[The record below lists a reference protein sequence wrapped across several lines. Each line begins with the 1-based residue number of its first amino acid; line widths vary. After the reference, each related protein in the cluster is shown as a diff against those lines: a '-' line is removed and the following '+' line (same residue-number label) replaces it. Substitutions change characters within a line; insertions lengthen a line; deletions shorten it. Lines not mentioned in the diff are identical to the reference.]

1 MKNVLIIEVPTIH
14 DETVASMQKLF
25 YAFMKA
31 FEDHYSSQL
40 TRFHC
45 APMLNREQYDDDPLF

>member
-1 MKNVLIIEVPTIH
+1 MKNVLIVKAPTIN

-25 YAFMKA
+25 YAFMKE

-40 TRFHC
+40 TRYHC
-45 APMLNREQYDDDPLF
+45 DPRLNREQYDDDPLF